1 MAEETPNRDFR
12 GLDFHL
18 RLNADEKRRLI
29 ARAQEWNAS
38 RGKGGEEQGSVS
50 ISRYAREVLLAPKSE
65 EQSVTREELL
75 DWKDKA
81 VRLTM
86 QIAKI
91 GVNVNQ
97 VARVAN
103 AKGIVLDKP
112 LLRLVEEMK
121 PLMAEADILIQSMME
136 RNL

>member
-38 RGKGGEEQGSVS
+38 RGRSGEDSGSVS

-112 LLRLVEEMK
+112 LLRLVDEMR
-121 PLMAEADILIQSMME
+121 PLLAEADILIQSMME

>member
-1 MAEETPNRDFR
+1 MAEETPNRDLR

-29 ARAQEWNAS
+29 ARAQAWNAS
-38 RGKGGEEQGSVS
+38 RGRGGEEQGSVS

>member
-38 RGKGGEEQGSVS
+38 RGRSGEDPGSVS

-112 LLRLVEEMK
+112 LLRLVDEMR
-121 PLMAEADILIQSMME
+121 PLLAEADILIQSMME

>member
-29 ARAQEWNAS
+29 ARAQEWNAN
-38 RGKGGEEQGSVS
+38 RGRGGEEQGSVS

>member
-38 RGKGGEEQGSVS
+38 RGRGGEESGSVS